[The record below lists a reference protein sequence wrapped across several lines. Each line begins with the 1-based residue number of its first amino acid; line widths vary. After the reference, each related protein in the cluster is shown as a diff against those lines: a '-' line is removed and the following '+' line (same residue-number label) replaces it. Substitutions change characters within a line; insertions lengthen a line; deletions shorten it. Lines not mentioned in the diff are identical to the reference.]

1 MSFHMILV
9 LVLVCSSHT
18 HMISLMMT
26 SHSSL
31 CLCLQFAKLTISSLH
46 NILCRDHSTTVN
58 YQGSHL
64 VKVRTVVAHHL
75 VLEAVTD
82 PLLPEIAVLVCMT
95 VGLIMSSSPHHGH
108 TVMTMENLS
117 VAIMEVVGR
126 QVQAVAV
133 PARVDQD
140 RVVANRVVANQAA
153 TNRTK
158 VTVDGDAGHFDD
170 AVLRMICFTCD
181 VL

>member
-108 TVMTMENLS
+108 TATTMENSS
-117 VAIMEVVGR
+117 VAMMEVVGR
-126 QVQAVAV
+126 QVRAVVA
-133 PARVDQD
+133 PADQVQ
-140 RVVANRVVANQAA
+140 VVANRVVANQAA
-153 TNRTK
+153 TNQTRE
-158 VTVDGDAGHFDD
+158 TVYAGHSDD
-170 AVLRMICFTCD
+170 AILRMIRSM
-181 VL
+181 